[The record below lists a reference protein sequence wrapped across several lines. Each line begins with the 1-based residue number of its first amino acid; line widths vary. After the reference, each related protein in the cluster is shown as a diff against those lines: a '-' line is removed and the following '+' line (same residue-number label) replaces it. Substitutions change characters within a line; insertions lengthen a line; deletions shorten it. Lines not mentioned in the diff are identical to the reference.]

1 LTPRVT
7 SISSIAS
14 RWRSALIKIINTDHP
29 RLQELIKVR
38 GFQVAPAELEGH
50 LLSHPDV
57 ADVCV
62 VPVADEF
69 NGELPLAYIVLH
81 PPAAVRAAS
90 STTEAEAIKTEL
102 SKVRLCCGLPRA
114 TFDPSRHHSTYLT

>member
-1 LTPRVT
+1 
-7 SISSIAS
+7 
-14 RWRSALIKIINTDHP
+14 
-29 RLQELIKVR
+29 LIKVR

-62 VPVADEF
+62 VPVPDEF

-81 PPAAVRAAS
+81 PPAVARAAS
-90 STTEAEAIKTEL
+90 SMGEAEAIKTEL
-102 SKVRLCCGLPRA
+102 TKVRLIA
-114 TFDPSRHHSTYLT
+114 SYSTASFDYFGHHSTYLM

>member
-1 LTPRVT
+1 MER
-7 SISSIAS
+7 IAD
-14 RWRSALIKIINTDHP
+14 TYPH
-29 RLQELIKVR
+29 LQELIKVR

-62 VPVADEF
+62 IPIADDF
-69 NGELPLAYIVLH
+69 SGELPLAYIVLH

-90 STTEAEAIKTEL
+90 STAEADALKAEL
-102 SKVRLCCGLPRA
+102 SKVRLCRFSYSAL
-114 TFDPSRHHSTYLT
+114 LTILIP

>member
-1 LTPRVT
+1 MER
-7 SISSIAS
+7 IAD
-14 RWRSALIKIINTDHP
+14 TYPH
-29 RLQELIKVR
+29 LQELIKVR

-62 VPVADEF
+62 IPIADDF
-69 NGELPLAYIVLH
+69 SGELPLAYIVLH

-90 STTEAEAIKTEL
+90 STAEADALKAEL
-102 SKVRLCCGLPRA
+102 SKVRLCRFSYSA
-114 TFDPSRHHSTYLT
+114 F

>member
-1 LTPRVT
+1 MKRV
-7 SISSIAS
+7 ISDYS
-14 RWRSALIKIINTDHP
+14 

-62 VPVADEF
+62 VPVPDEF
-69 NGELPLAYIVLH
+69 SGELPLAYIVLH
-81 PPAAVRAAS
+81 PPAAKRAAS
-90 STTEAEAIKTEL
+90 NIAEAEAIKTDL
-102 SKVRLCCGLPRA
+102 CKVRLTASCTTAP
-114 TFDPSRHHSTYLT
+114 FDYSGHHSTYLM